1 MMAMLN
7 GIVRPAYETQED
19 LFREVSFIE
28 RLCAVWKCGSRKLP
42 IRYKL
47 DYALLRDGIIRAF
60 LEVKTREYTRD
71 HFNSY
76 MISMEK
82 VEAAQEHSRFA
93 GVPAIL
99 AVKWQDEAGYV
110 VLNDLKDVTLGFG
123 GRVDRGDAQ
132 DMEPV
137 VYIPISQFKAL

>member
-1 MMAMLN
+1 MLN
-7 GIVRPAYETQED
+7 GVARPMYETQED

-28 RLCAVWKCGSRKLP
+28 RICTLWGCDSRKLP
-42 IRYKL
+42 IRYKM

-60 LEVKTREYTRD
+60 LEVKTRAYTRD
-71 HFNSY
+71 HFSSY

-82 VEAAQEHSRFA
+82 VETAQEHSRFA

-99 AVKWQDEAGYV
+99 AVKWQDEAGYI
-110 VLNDLKDVTLGFG
+110 VLNNLKGVTLGFG
-123 GRVDRGDAQ
+123 GRVDRDDAQ

-137 VYIPISQFKAL
+137 VYIPISQFKVMQ